1 MDECQFADGEV
12 IFRQGDASEEAYL
25 IRAGRVEVAIDLP
38 HGMARLAILGEGD
51 ILGEMGLLD
60 ERPRSATATAMGPVR
75 ADVVG
80 KSEFLSMIADDPGRA
95 LELLRAIFERLRT
108 MNQIVARSE
117 PVPAEWALPRVVLLP
132 RSVPAKAAI
141 PGSGIEVSRFP
152 FRIGRKPAA
161 GEENVLAFNDIE
173 LKDEKPYTVSLNHI
187 AIDLGSG
194 GVVARDRG
202 SRLGSLVNGA
212 RIGTLDGLDAAPL
225 HDGENELILG
235 GAGGHFGAPRP
246 VYKFAVLVEA
256 A

>member
-1 MDECQFADGEV
+1 MDERQFAGGEV

-38 HGMARLAILGEGD
+38 HGVARLAILGEGD

-80 KSEFLSMIADDPGRA
+80 KGEFLSMIAGDPGRA

-108 MNQIVARSE
+108 MNQFVARSE
-117 PVPAEWALPRVVLLP
+117 PVPDEWALPRVLLLP
-132 RSVPAKAAI
+132 MSAPAKAAI
-141 PGSGIEVSRFP
+141 PSSGIDVSRFP

-173 LKDEKPYTVSLNHI
+173 LADETPHTVSLNHI
-187 AIDLGSG
+187 AIDLGGG

-202 SRLGSLVNGA
+202 SRLGSLVNGT
-212 RIGTLDGLDAAPL
+212 RIGTLDGLDAVPL
-225 HDGENELILG
+225 HAGENELILG
-235 GAGGHFGAPRP
+235 GAGGHFGTPRS
-246 VYKFAVLVEA
+246 VYKFAVLVETA
-256 A
+256 